1 MSRLGKKP
9 IKIPLGVEVRLD
21 NNTLV
26 AKGPLGEDSLTI
38 PSGFNVSLGNDAII
52 IKPQKETKSS
62 SRLWGTLVSEVQNV
76 ITGVKDGYSRDLEIN
91 GVGFKAEVEGGNLVL
106 KIGYANA
113 IKLVI
118 PAGLEVLVD
127 KNKIKVKG
135 VSKNK
140 VTQFAAL
147 IRAQKRVDPYKAK
160 GIKYADEVVRKKV
173 GKKLAGTT
181 A

>member
-1 MSRLGKKP
+1 M
-9 IKIPLGVEVRLD
+9 
-21 NNTLV
+21 
-26 AKGPLGEDSLTI
+26 
-38 PSGFNVSLGNDAII
+38 
-52 IKPQKETKSS
+52 
-62 SRLWGTLVSEVQNV
+62 QNV